1 MTMTAA
7 TTSAHDAVLE
17 TLNVAARSHAHDLQ
31 IRLAGDQAIMA
42 VTVDGQLHEIGS
54 LAADDCE
61 TLLSAAY
68 ALCDGDGQFQYG
80 TYQSAKMTGEK
91 APLPPDISVIHLQFS
106 PRKDGAR
113 HLVARFTRSGDTCCG
128 TCGGSA

>member
-1 MTMTAA
+1 VTVTATLDHSPARQAVLEALGVAARNHALDLQVKLAGEQAVFLLNIDGQPREAGGMPAASCEEFMTAA
-7 TTSAHDAVLE
+7 WAV
-17 TLNVAARSHAHDLQ
+17 A
-31 IRLAGDQAIMA
+31 
-42 VTVDGQLHEIGS
+42 
-54 LAADDCE
+54 
-61 TLLSAAY
+61 
-68 ALCDGDGQFQYG
+68 DGDGAFQYG

-128 TCGGSA
+128 TCGG